1 MTAGSVMAAELAE
14 QPEVL
19 ARLVRRHVADRDQVA
34 AALPGR
40 PGSGALAGTVLLA
53 RGSSDNVAVYGRY
66 LIELAARRP
75 AGLAAPSIHTRY
87 EADVDYSGYLAV
99 ALSQSGATPEIVETA
114 ARMRRSG
121 AVVVGITNE
130 AGSPLTQVSNLT
142 LLTDAGPELAVPATK
157 TVTAQMLV
165 VAAIAAACDP
175 SLVTVA
181 DLEALP
187 GAVASVVA
195 DPAPAEEVAA
205 RWPQARRLVVTGRGL
220 AYAAALET
228 ALKIKETARV
238 HAEGL
243 SSADL
248 GVGGAAGSGPAAV
261 LAARWADARRLVITG
276 RGLAYAAALET
287 ALKIKESARVHAE
300 GLSSA
305 DLLHGPI
312 AALDSRLP
320 VLVVSGGERFAADE
334 AALAARLAA
343 ERVPY
348 AVCGPADGAGL
359 PLPAGVPEVTA
370 PILATIRGQQLALAS
385 ALLRGLDPDAPAGL
399 SKVTA
404 TH

>member
-19 ARLVRRHVADRDQVA
+19 DRLVRRHVADRDQVR
-34 AALPGR
+34 ALR
-40 PGSGALAGTVLLA
+40 PGGLVGTVLLA

-75 AGLAAPSIHTRY
+75 AGLAAPSVHTRY
-87 EADVDYSGYLAV
+87 KADIDYGGYLAV

-121 AVVVGITNE
+121 AAVVGVTNE
-130 AGSPLTQVSNLT
+130 AGSPLTEVSDLT
-142 LLTDAGPELAVPATK
+142 LLTEAGPELAVPATK
-157 TVTAQMLV
+157 TVTAQMV
-165 VAAIAAACDP
+165 AVAAIAAAYDP
-175 SLVTVA
+175 SLVTAA
-181 DLEALP
+181 DLAALP
-187 GAVASVVA
+187 GAVASMVA
-195 DPAPAEEVAA
+195 DSAAAEAVAG
-205 RWPQARRLVVTGRGL
+205 RWADARRLVVTGRGL

-248 GVGGAAGSGPAAV
+248 
-261 LAARWADARRLVITG
+261 
-276 RGLAYAAALET
+276 
-287 ALKIKESARVHAE
+287 
-300 GLSSA
+300 
-305 DLLHGPI
+305 LHGPI

-320 VLVVSGGERFAADE
+320 VLVVSGGGRFAADE
-334 AALAARLAA
+334 AALASRLAT
-343 ERVPY
+343 EGVPY
-348 AVCGPADGAGL
+348 AICGEGGDL
-359 PLPAGVPEVTA
+359 PLPSGVSEVTA
-370 PILATIRGQQLALAS
+370 PILATTRGQQLALAAS
-385 ALLRGLDPDAPAGL
+385 LLRGLNPDAPVGL

>member
-1 MTAGSVMAAELAE
+1 MAAGSLMAAELAE

-19 ARLVRRHVADRDQVA
+19 GRLVSRHESDCDQVL

-40 PGSGALAGTVLLA
+40 LAGTVLLA

-87 EADVDYSGYLAV
+87 EADVDYSGYLVV

-114 ARMRRSG
+114 AHMRRSG

-130 AGSPLTQVSNLT
+130 AGSPLTEVGDLT
-142 LLTDAGPELAVPATK
+142 LLTEAGSELAVPATK
-157 TVTAQMLV
+157 TVTAEMLAI
-165 VAAIAAACDP
+165 AAIAAAYDP
-175 SLVTVA
+175 SLVASA
-181 DLEALP
+181 DLAALP
-187 GAVASVVA
+187 DAVAAVVA
-195 DPAPAEEVAA
+195 DSGPASTVAA
-205 RWPQARRLVVTGRGL
+205 RWPDARRLVVTGRGL

-248 GVGGAAGSGPAAV
+248 
-261 LAARWADARRLVITG
+261 
-276 RGLAYAAALET
+276 
-287 ALKIKESARVHAE
+287 
-300 GLSSA
+300 
-305 DLLHGPI
+305 LHGPI
-312 AALDSRLP
+312 AALDTRLP
-320 VLVVSGGERFAADE
+320 VIVVSGGDRFAEDE
-334 AALAARLAA
+334 AALAARLGT
-343 ERVPY
+343 EGVPY
-348 AVCGPADGAGL
+348 AVCGKLGDL
-359 PLPAGVPEVTA
+359 PLPATSSDVTA
-370 PILATIRGQQLALAS
+370 PILATVRGQQLALAAS
-385 ALLRGLDPDAPAGL
+385 LLRGLNPDAPTGL

>member
-19 ARLVRRHVADRDQVA
+19 DRLVRRHVADRDQVA

-87 EADVDYSGYLAV
+87 KADVDYSGYLAV

-114 ARMRRSG
+114 TRMRRSG
-121 AVVVGITNE
+121 AVVVSITNE
-130 AGSPLTQVSNLT
+130 AGSPLTQVSDLT
-142 LLTDAGPELAVPATK
+142 LLTEARPEIAVPATK
-157 TVTAQMLV
+157 TVTAQMLA

-175 SLVTVA
+175 SLVSVA
-181 DLEALP
+181 GLEALP
-187 GAVASVVA
+187 GAVASLVA

-205 RWPQARRLVVTGRGL
+205 RWLQARRLVVTGRGL

-248 GVGGAAGSGPAAV
+248 
-261 LAARWADARRLVITG
+261 
-276 RGLAYAAALET
+276 
-287 ALKIKESARVHAE
+287 
-300 GLSSA
+300 
-305 DLLHGPI
+305 LHGPI

-320 VLVVSGGERFAADE
+320 VLIVSGGDRFAPDE
-334 AALAARLAA
+334 AALAARLTA
-343 ERVPY
+343 ETVPY
-348 AVCGPADGAGL
+348 AVCGPGPGTDL
-359 PLPAGVPEVTA
+359 PLPAGASEVTA
-370 PILATIRGQQLALAS
+370 PILAIVRGQQLALAAS
-385 ALLRGLDPDAPAGL
+385 LLRGLDPDAPAGL

-404 TH
+404 TY